1 MQKLLSWMDTILVA
15 LSIGLIRIYQYTLS
29 PDRWFLR
36 YRLHGRVC
44 AHEPHCSAYAV
55 LSLQRYGFLHWWSL
69 ALRRIYHCRPAH
81 QITYDPPVLRV
92 VFFGSAAIG
101 IPFLE
106 QLLHDPRYEVVGV
119 VTVPEQPIGRGM
131 HLQKNIIARWL
142 EEKAYQIPIFTPRT
156 LREDHK
162 THRDDAIFVTEQLTH
177 LRPDIF
183 VVIAYGKILPASVL
197 SIPRLGPINVHG
209 SLLPAY
215 RGATPLQSVFL
226 DAQNTSGITIMLM
239 DEGLDT
245 GPILAQL
252 TIPLPFTWTVADL
265 IEACK
270 MQWPTLLADTVWQWK
285 QGTIIPKPQSSSS
298 TAVCHKLTKEDGLFD
313 PLVLPLSE
321 VYARWRAFF
330 LWPKLHFFVWDKRIT
345 IEHIVLDLTEYQ
357 RSQHMPLFSATY
369 ALHPAVISLRVTPAG
384 KKTME
389 RKAFLNGL
397 SISSFT

>member
-1 MQKLLSWMDTILVA
+1 M
-15 LSIGLIRIYQYTLS
+15 
-29 PDRWFLR
+29 
-36 YRLHGRVC
+36 
-44 AHEPHCSAYAV
+44 
-55 LSLQRYGFLHWWSL
+55 
-69 ALRRIYHCRPAH
+69 
-81 QITYDPPVLRV
+81 
-92 VFFGSAAIG
+92 
-101 IPFLE
+101 
-106 QLLHDPRYEVVGV
+106 
-119 VTVPEQPIGRGM
+119 PEQPIGRGM

-270 MQWPTLLADTVWQWK
+270 MQ
-285 QGTIIPKPQSSSS
+285 
-298 TAVCHKLTKEDGLFD
+298 
-313 PLVLPLSE
+313 
-321 VYARWRAFF
+321 
-330 LWPKLHFFVWDKRIT
+330 
-345 IEHIVLDLTEYQ
+345 
-357 RSQHMPLFSATY
+357 
-369 ALHPAVISLRVTPAG
+369 
-384 KKTME
+384 
-389 RKAFLNGL
+389 
-397 SISSFT
+397 